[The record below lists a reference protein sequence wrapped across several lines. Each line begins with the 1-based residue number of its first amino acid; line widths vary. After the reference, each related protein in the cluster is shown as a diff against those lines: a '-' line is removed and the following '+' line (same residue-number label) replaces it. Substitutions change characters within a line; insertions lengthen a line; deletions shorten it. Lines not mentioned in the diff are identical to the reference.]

1 MMHKETNKRKYR
13 QRRWITAVL
22 FLAVAVTGFLYAR
35 RQPGMLAEE
44 AGTDGETLTFHA
56 EVSLRY
62 HYALCGHDMEQEADA
77 RRYIGLTQE
86 QLTEEF
92 PGYAIKK
99 FSPDQAILQKQYPCY
114 CPSHILAYL
123 EGEEVV
129 LKQCTAF
136 EENFEEV
143 QRIRIRVEQLSAEDQ
158 EALLA
163 GKVFADANV
172 AKSFLAPYQVFMQ
185 GQH

>member
-1 MMHKETNKRKYR
+1 MMQQGTNKKKYR
-13 QRRWITAVL
+13 QRRWITAAL
-22 FLAVAVTGFLYAR
+22 FLAVAVTGFLYAK

-44 AGTDGETLTFHA
+44 VGTDGETLTFHA
-56 EVSLRY
+56 EVSLQY

-77 RRYIGLTQE
+77 RRYIGLNRE
-86 QLTEEF
+86 QLAEEF
-92 PGYAIKK
+92 PGYAVRK

-129 LKQCTAF
+129 LKQCEAF
-136 EENFEEV
+136 EENFVEV
-143 QRIRIRVEQLSAEDQ
+143 QRIRIRAEQLAIEDR

-163 GKVFADANV
+163 GKVFADTNA
-172 AKSFLAPYQVFMQ
+172 AKVFFAPYQVFTQ

>member
-86 QLTEEF
+86 QLAVQVGVRRETIMRLEKAQYNPSLKLAIDISRAVEAPIEEIF
-92 PGYAIKK
+92 I
-99 FSPDQAILQKQYPCY
+99 FQ
-114 CPSHILAYL
+114 
-123 EGEEVV
+123 
-129 LKQCTAF
+129 
-136 EENFEEV
+136 
-143 QRIRIRVEQLSAEDQ
+143 
-158 EALLA
+158 
-163 GKVFADANV
+163 
-172 AKSFLAPYQVFMQ
+172 
-185 GQH
+185 